1 MRFSSFLILFIQIYG
16 EYAISKNNL
25 NYVCDKYIYI
35 MVNLEWYRT
44 FKSVYKNGNFSLA
57 AKELFIS
64 QPAVSQQISML
75 EAHVGYKLFNRK
87 SKGVES
93 TEYAKLLNNLII
105 EALDRLENVENGFR
119 AKAFNAN
126 RLISIGISKH
136 LMRSLGST
144 LVSKF
149 DFIDFSFHENDALF
163 ELVDSKKLDFAVVTK
178 QYDTFDTIQ
187 KKVGEIKQVIIGSNT
202 IDASELKSSIKIKDF
217 SAIEHWLNDQ
227 KWFSHN
233 AQIPH
238 IKLFWLHVFNK
249 KRPSMVPN
257 YIIPSEYEMLEIIS
271 KNTGIAVVWDCNAK
285 SLIEE
290 SKIQLLWNSKQM
302 PSTEV
307 FVLSGKNDNLS
318 TIFENIQLELKKV
331 LG

>member
-1 MRFSSFLILFIQIYG
+1 
-16 EYAISKNNL
+16 
-25 NYVCDKYIYI
+25 

-87 SKGVES
+87 SKGVEP

-126 RLISIGISKH
+126 RLISIGITKH
-136 LMRSLGST
+136 LMNSLASV
-144 LVSKF
+144 LLSKF
-149 DFIDFSFHENDALF
+149 EFIDFSFHENDALF
-163 ELVDSKKLDFAVVTK
+163 ELVNSKKLDFAIVTK

-187 KKVGEIKQVIIGSNT
+187 KKLGEIKQVIVGSTN
-202 IDASELKSSIKIKDF
+202 IDATELKSKIKSKDF
-217 SAIEHWLNDQ
+217 DSIEHWLNDQ

-257 YIIPSEYEMLEIIS
+257 YIIPSEYEMIEMLS
-271 KNTGIAVVWDCNAK
+271 KNTGIAVVWDINAK
-285 SLIEE
+285 NFIEE
-290 SKIQLLWNSKQM
+290 KRIQLLWDSKQM
-302 PSTEV
+302 PSTAV
-307 FVLSGKNDNLS
+307 FLLSGKNDNLS
-318 TIFENIQLELKKV
+318 AIFEKIELELKSV

>member
-1 MRFSSFLILFIQIYG
+1 
-16 EYAISKNNL
+16 
-25 NYVCDKYIYI
+25 

-44 FKSVYKNGNFSLA
+44 FKSVYKNGNFSQA

-64 QPAVSQQISML
+64 QPAVSQQMAML

-87 SKGVES
+87 SKGVEP
-93 TEYAKLLNNLII
+93 TDYAKLLNNLII

-126 RLISIGISKH
+126 RLISVGISKH
-136 LMRSLGST
+136 LMSSLGSV
-144 LVSKF
+144 LVSEF
-149 DFIDFSFHENDALF
+149 DFIDFSFHENDTLF

-187 KKVGEIKQVIIGSNT
+187 KKVGEIKQVIVGSNT
-202 IDASELKSSIKIKDF
+202 IDASELKSGIKIKDF
-217 SAIEHWLNDQ
+217 SAIENWLNDQ

-271 KNTGIAVVWDCNAK
+271 INTGIGVVWDINAK
-285 SLIEE
+285 NLIEE
-290 SKIQLLWNSKQM
+290 NKIQLLWNSKQM

-307 FVLSGKNDNLS
+307 FVLSGKNDNLT
-318 TIFENIQLELKKV
+318 TIFENIQQELKRV

>member
-1 MRFSSFLILFIQIYG
+1 
-16 EYAISKNNL
+16 
-25 NYVCDKYIYI
+25 

-136 LMRSLGST
+136 LMSSLGSA

-149 DFIDFSFHENDALF
+149 EFIDFSFHHDDALF

-178 QYDTFDTIQ
+178 KYDTFDTIQ
-187 KKVGEIKQVIIGSNT
+187 KKVGEIKQVIVGSNT
-202 IDASELKSSIKIKDF
+202 IDASELKFNIKIKDF

-249 KRPSMVPN
+249 KRPSMIPN

-285 SLIEE
+285 SLMQEK
-290 SKIQLLWNSKQM
+290 KIQLLWNSKQM
-302 PSTEV
+302 PSTDV
-307 FVLSGKNDNLS
+307 FLLSGKNENLS
-318 TIFENIQLELKKV
+318 TVFENIEVELKRV

>member
-1 MRFSSFLILFIQIYG
+1 
-16 EYAISKNNL
+16 
-25 NYVCDKYIYI
+25 

-87 SKGVES
+87 SKGVEP

-119 AKAFNAN
+119 AKAINAN

-136 LMRSLGST
+136 LMSSLGSA
-144 LVSKF
+144 LVSRF
-149 DFIDFSFHENDALF
+149 DFIDFSFHEDDTLF
-163 ELVDSKKLDFAVVTK
+163 ELVDSKKLDFAIVTK

-187 KKVGEIKQVIIGSNT
+187 KKVGEIKQVIVGSNN
-202 IDASELKSSIKIKDF
+202 INASELKSNIKIKDF
-217 SAIEHWLNDQ
+217 TAIEYWLNDQ

-249 KRPSMVPN
+249 KRPSMIPN

-271 KNTGIAVVWDCNAK
+271 KNTGIGVVWDINAK
-285 SLIEE
+285 TLLAEN
-290 SKIQLLWNSKQM
+290 KIQLLWNTKQM

-307 FVLSGKNDNLS
+307 FVLSGKNENLS
-318 TIFENIQLELKKV
+318 TIFQNIQQELKRI

>member
-1 MRFSSFLILFIQIYG
+1 
-16 EYAISKNNL
+16 
-25 NYVCDKYIYI
+25 

-87 SKGVES
+87 SKGVEP

-136 LMRSLGST
+136 LMRSLGSA

-187 KKVGEIKQVIIGSNT
+187 KKVGEIKQVIVGSNT

-217 SAIEHWLNDQ
+217 SATEQWLNDQ

-249 KRPSMVPN
+249 KRPSMIPN

-290 SKIQLLWNSKQM
+290 NKIQLLWNSRLM

-307 FVLSGKNDNLS
+307 FVLSVKNDNLS
-318 TIFENIQLELKKV
+318 TIFENIQLELKRV

>member
-1 MRFSSFLILFIQIYG
+1 
-16 EYAISKNNL
+16 
-25 NYVCDKYIYI
+25 

-87 SKGVES
+87 SKGVEP
-93 TEYAKLLNNLII
+93 TDYAKLLNNLII

-136 LMRSLGST
+136 LMRSLGSA

-149 DFIDFSFHENDALF
+149 DFIDFSFHENDVLF

-202 IDASELKSSIKIKDF
+202 IDASELKSSIKTKDL
-217 SAIEHWLNDQ
+217 SATEQWLNDQ

-249 KRPSMVPN
+249 KRPSMIPN
-257 YIIPSEYEMLEIIS
+257 YIIPSEYEMIEMLS
-271 KNTGIAVVWDCNAK
+271 KNSGIAVVWDVNAK
-285 SLIEE
+285 HFIQEK
-290 SKIQLLWNSKQM
+290 KIQLLWKSKQM
-302 PSTEV
+302 PATDV
-307 FVLSGKNDNLS
+307 FLLSGKNDNLS
-318 TIFENIQLELKKV
+318 TIFEKIEVELKRV

>member
-1 MRFSSFLILFIQIYG
+1 
-16 EYAISKNNL
+16 
-25 NYVCDKYIYI
+25 

-93 TEYAKLLNNLII
+93 TDYAKLLNNLII

-126 RLISIGISKH
+126 RLMSIGISKH
-136 LMRSLGST
+136 LMSSLGSA
-144 LVSKF
+144 LISKF
-149 DFIDFSFHENDALF
+149 DFIDFSFHENDTLF
-163 ELVDSKKLDFAVVTK
+163 ELVDAKKLDFAVVTK

-187 KKVGEIKQVIIGSNT
+187 KKVGEIKQIIVGSNS
-202 IDASELKSSIKIKDF
+202 IDASELKSNIKTKDF
-217 SAIEHWLNDQ
+217 SGIEHWLNDQ
-227 KWFSHN
+227 KWYSHN

-249 KRPSMVPN
+249 KRPSMIPN

-271 KNTGIAVVWDCNAK
+271 KNTGIAVVWNCNAK
-285 SLIEE
+285 SLIVEN
-290 SKIQLLWNSKQM
+290 KIQLLWNSKQM

-307 FVLSGKNDNLS
+307 YLLSGKNDNLS
-318 TIFENIQLELKKV
+318 TIFENIQQELKRV
-331 LG
+331 LQ

>member
-1 MRFSSFLILFIQIYG
+1 
-16 EYAISKNNL
+16 
-25 NYVCDKYIYI
+25 

-87 SKGVES
+87 SKGVEP

-126 RLISIGISKH
+126 RLIPIGISKH
-136 LMRSLGST
+136 LMSSLGSA
-144 LVSKF
+144 LLSKF
-149 DFIDFSFHENDALF
+149 EFIDFSFHENDALF
-163 ELVDSKKLDFAVVTK
+163 ELVDSKKLDFAIVTK

-187 KKVGEIKQVIIGSNT
+187 KKLGEIKQIIVGSTN
-202 IDASELKSSIKIKDF
+202 IDASELKVKIKSKDF
-217 SAIEHWLNDQ
+217 DAIEHWLNEQ
-227 KWFSHN
+227 KWFSHDSG
-233 AQIPH
+233 IPH
-238 IKLFWLHVFNK
+238 IKLFWLYVFNK
-249 KRPSMVPN
+249 KRPSMIPN

-271 KNTGIAVVWDCNAK
+271 KNNGIAVVWNCNAK
-285 SLIEE
+285 RLMEE
-290 SKIQLLWNSKQM
+290 NKIQLLWNSNQM

-307 FVLSGKNDNLS
+307 FLLSGKNENLNV
-318 TIFENIQLELKKV
+318 IFKNIELELKRV
-331 LG
+331 LA

>member
-1 MRFSSFLILFIQIYG
+1 
-16 EYAISKNNL
+16 
-25 NYVCDKYIYI
+25 

-87 SKGVES
+87 SKGVEP

-126 RLISIGISKH
+126 RLISIGISQH
-136 LMRSLGST
+136 LMSSLGSC
-144 LVSKF
+144 LISKF
-149 DFIDFSFHENDALF
+149 DFIDFSFHENDTLF
-163 ELVDSKKLDFAVVTK
+163 ELVDSKKLDFAVVTQK
-178 QYDTFDTIQ
+178 YDTFDTIQ
-187 KKVGEIKQVIIGSNT
+187 KKVGEIKQIIVGSTN
-202 IDASELKSSIKIKDF
+202 IEASEVKSKIKTKDF
-217 SAIEHWLNDQ
+217 LAVEQWLNEQ
-227 KWFSHN
+227 KWFSYD
-233 AQIPH
+233 ARIPH

-249 KRPSMVPN
+249 KRPSMIPSF
-257 YIIPSEYEMLEIIS
+257 IIPSEYEMLEILS
-271 KNTGIAVVWDCNAK
+271 KNTGIAVVWDVNATLFIQDK
-285 SLIEE
+285 KL
-290 SKIQLLWNSKQM
+290 QLLWNSKQM

-307 FVLSGKNDNLS
+307 FLLSGKNDNLN
-318 TIFENIQLELKKV
+318 TIFQNIEVELKAV

>member
-1 MRFSSFLILFIQIYG
+1 
-16 EYAISKNNL
+16 
-25 NYVCDKYIYI
+25 

-87 SKGVES
+87 SKGVEP

-119 AKAFNAN
+119 AKAINAN

-136 LMRSLGST
+136 LMSSLGSA

-149 DFIDFSFHENDALF
+149 DFIDFSFHEDDTLF
-163 ELVDSKKLDFAVVTK
+163 ELVDSKKLDFAIVTK

-187 KKVGEIKQVIIGSNT
+187 KKVGEIKQVIVGSNN
-202 IDASELKSSIKIKDF
+202 IDISELKSNIKIKDF
-217 SAIEHWLNDQ
+217 TATEYWLNDQ

-249 KRPSMVPN
+249 KRPSMIPN

-271 KNTGIAVVWDCNAK
+271 KNTGIGVVWDINARR
-285 SLIEE
+285 LLAEN
-290 SKIQLLWNSKQM
+290 KIQLLWNSKQM

-307 FVLSGKNDNLS
+307 FVLSGKNENLS
-318 TIFENIQLELKKV
+318 TIFRNIQHELKRI

>member
-1 MRFSSFLILFIQIYG
+1 
-16 EYAISKNNL
+16 
-25 NYVCDKYIYI
+25 

-87 SKGVES
+87 SKGVEP

-126 RLISIGISKH
+126 RLISVGISKH
-136 LMRSLGST
+136 LMRSLGSA
-144 LVSKF
+144 LISKF
-149 DFIDFSFHENDALF
+149 DFIDFSFHENEILF
-163 ELVDSKKLDFAVVTK
+163 ELVDSKKLDFAIVTNK
-178 QYDTFDTIQ
+178 YDTFDTIQ
-187 KKVGEIKQVIIGSNT
+187 KKVGEIKQIIVGSTN
-202 IDASELKSSIKIKDF
+202 IDASELKSNIKAKDF
-217 SAIEHWLNDQ
+217 IAIEHWLNEQ
-227 KWFSHN
+227 KWFSYD
-233 AQIPH
+233 AGIPH
-238 IKLFWLHVFNK
+238 IKVFWLYVFNK

-257 YIIPSEYEMLEIIS
+257 YIIPSEYEMLEILS
-271 KNTGIAVVWDCNAK
+271 KNSGIAVVWN
-285 SLIEE
+285 IN
-290 SKIQLLWNSKQM
+290 SKDFIKEKKLQLLWNSKQM

-307 FVLSGKNDNLS
+307 FLLSGKNDNLN
-318 TIFENIQLELKKV
+318 TIFDKIELELKRV

>member
-1 MRFSSFLILFIQIYG
+1 
-16 EYAISKNNL
+16 
-25 NYVCDKYIYI
+25 

-64 QPAVSQQISML
+64 QPAVSQQVSML

-87 SKGVES
+87 SKGVGP

-126 RLISIGISKH
+126 RLISIGISRH
-136 LMRSLGST
+136 LMSSLGSC
-144 LVSKF
+144 LISKF
-149 DFIDFSFHENDALF
+149 DFIDFSFHENDTLF
-163 ELVDSKKLDFAVVTK
+163 ELVDSKKLDFAVVTQK
-178 QYDTFDTIQ
+178 YDTFDTIQ
-187 KKVGEIKQVIIGSNT
+187 KKVGEIKQIIVGSTN
-202 IDASELKSSIKIKDF
+202 IEASEVKSKIKTKDF
-217 SAIEHWLNDQ
+217 LAVEQWLNEQ
-227 KWFSHN
+227 KWFSYD
-233 AQIPH
+233 ARIPH

-249 KRPSMVPN
+249 KRPSMIPSF
-257 YIIPSEYEMLEIIS
+257 IIPSEYEMLEILS
-271 KNTGIAVVWDCNAK
+271 KNTGIAVVWDINAALFIQDK
-285 SLIEE
+285 KL
-290 SKIQLLWNSKQM
+290 QLLWNSKQM

-307 FVLSGKNDNLS
+307 FLLSGKNDNLN
-318 TIFENIQLELKKV
+318 TIFQNIEVELKAV

>member
-1 MRFSSFLILFIQIYG
+1 
-16 EYAISKNNL
+16 
-25 NYVCDKYIYI
+25 

-87 SKGVES
+87 SKGVEP

-136 LMRSLGST
+136 LMSSLGSC
-144 LVSKF
+144 LIAKF

-163 ELVDSKKLDFAVVTK
+163 ELVDSKKLDFAIVTK
-178 QYDTFDTIQ
+178 KFDTFDTIQ
-187 KKVGEIKQVIIGSNT
+187 KKVGEIKQVIVGSNN
-202 IDASELKSSIKIKDF
+202 IDDSELKSNIKIKDF
-217 SAIEHWLNDQ
+217 AAIEHWLNDQ

-257 YIIPSEYEMLEIIS
+257 YIIPSEYEMLEILS
-271 KNTGIAVVWDCNAK
+271 RNTGIGVVWDINAK
-285 SLIEE
+285 HFIIE
-290 SKIQLLWNSKQM
+290 KRVQLLWNSKQM

-307 FVLSGKNDNLS
+307 FLLSGKNDNLS
-318 TIFENIQLELKKV
+318 IVFENIQLELKRV
-331 LG
+331 LE